1 MDVVIPSYVVV
12 ADLHAAKNRR
22 VHVTKPAEHLF
33 PVTDRSIQPSISLSF
48 MFPFRKLGRAIDKSF
63 VEHPEA
69 LKAFLDP
76 NQNLKYGIER
86 DFIVHE

>member
-1 MDVVIPSYVVV
+1 
-12 ADLHAAKNRR
+12 
-22 VHVTKPAEHLF
+22 
-33 PVTDRSIQPSISLSF
+33 